1 VGNGEKFGFTSILA
15 HFIDRSLKS
24 LFSFLDIKGRTIMAT
39 NRIIESLVKN
49 KIFANEEDVMK
60 ELVQDYIVRQTRS
73 LKREVT
79 RFERKYGMPFER
91 FKEYLHERSELLERS
106 NLSHKAHQ
114 SLAQSIM
121 QEEDDWLDWK
131 AAKEMLE
138 SWIGLR

>member
-1 VGNGEKFGFTSILA
+1 
-15 HFIDRSLKS
+15 
-24 LFSFLDIKGRTIMAT
+24 MAT

-60 ELVQDYIVRQTRS
+60 ELVKDYIIRQTRS

-106 NLSHKAHQ
+106 TLSHKEHQ

-138 SWIGLR
+138 SWIGLRQGAID